1 MQRSLA
7 HNLENGGKRTSDVEP
22 GRVLSFSQLNL
33 KRDVLRGLMRNKFT
47 TPTRI
52 QAAAIPL
59 VLADNDLLIQSKSGT
74 GKTLIY
80 VLGAMN
86 SYKSTLRWPHALIVV
101 PTREL
106 AIQVMDTFF
115 YLSFFMSSCRAH
127 AFIGGTDVAK
137 DRKRMSESN
146 VIIGTPGRLL
156 HLYRNRVFDMSKIR
170 LLVLDEADQLFETK
184 GMQDTVHE
192 LISALPEKRQVV
204 ACSATY
210 ENNLDERLA
219 KTMKQPLL
227 ISNSERATVLLGI
240 RQFVYD
246 LPQKINSLEEMRSK
260 LDALL
265 KIFAQLPY
273 EQAILFASSKMRAD
287 SYRNYLE
294 ASGIQCSLLT
304 GAMDQADRLNVFKSY
319 TSFTTRII
327 VATDV
332 MARGVDSKHAN
343 LVINLDP
350 PKDHVTYLHRIGR
363 AGRFGSQGI
372 AITFVT
378 PKETEKFH
386 KILSACTTGMSVLEF
401 PKDLTESENFS
412 FWDFDKYNFPYY
424 VKTESSPL
432 AEMPVKGPK
441 VAEKSDKVAEKDA
454 EAINNKIMDSNES
467 IDKDFVKLEAMEAA
481 MGDPQQEIMK
491 ESSVEVVENGSNA
504 PNTDLNTASEPK
516 DDISKV
522 ETSNEDEKLELLLK
536 KTDPMQGSTESLEN
550 ALFKIANLEKE
561 MAELQSTV
569 HEKIL
574 GSAPT
579 KSTEEPPQLEDKGVS
594 TGEDFKLSPD
604 VENPKLIITAD
615 PGTSNSI
622 ESSKNQEEVEKM
634 SAPEKNSP
642 NPDEL
647 FSPEL
652 TPSLTPLEISQ
663 EPSPTTT
670 TPPAPPAN
678 SINTKTYCLVAP
690 YNFSSSTTL
699 QPLAISNTVD
709 DASSISSDSLESG
722 LSASQKTYSYE
733 SIFTISDEKEIWKRY
748 KMKVKKHTC
757 RISIRRPLLYHWIKR
772 SSNGA
777 KRTKIIYKKKI
788 YGMYSPYPESNYFIM
803 LTKFQNR
810 KRIIERLDK
819 NIADQNLGGAAVQ
832 RLMGTLYDSLVEL
845 YDPKLEKSSFY
856 KPEVQPENDTK
867 EKVPLPEMPTN
878 KSSSEIQAQEKELD
892 EIIIVWQDSETEKPS
907 LTLDYTASEGQTDE
921 VRGRQEAETDNPS
934 VEQEGPQE
942 NNENVET
949 VAPEVEGE
957 ESSQDP
963 DVAGEPLVKLSIHVT
978 NNIDIAPNQTDKLSL
993 ELEAQKKD
1001 GNGTDNPSVELVG
1014 QQEKNET
1021 VDAILPKVET
1031 ANSSQ
1036 GPDGEGEPPV
1046 KLSIHVTNNMDIA
1059 PNQTDKSSLEV
1070 EAQEKNDNG
1079 TDKPSLKLKAKK
1091 EENETVDA
1099 ILPEVETAN
1108 SSQNPDG
1115 EGEPPVKL
1123 SIHVTHNMNI
1133 APIQPLVVESD
1144 SDGTAS
1150 SQAGDNESSLDDL
1163 SASDDHN
1170 SSSGFVESNDS
1181 GSSGIDTSEYD
1192 ASDTTVNDESDYED
1206 DEDEDDYDPYYDL
1219 ELTAEEFEFEEEEDE
1234 GETLDDDKD
1243 ENEIMEVPNVSNVSL
1258 AGTSSEGE
1266 QAMEQDSD
1274 DDSEENGKIIEL
1286 WQNTFAT
1293 QYQFIAS
1300 CVANYMAQA
1309 GKNEN

>member
-1 MQRSLA
+1 
-7 HNLENGGKRTSDVEP
+7 
-22 GRVLSFSQLNL
+22 
-33 KRDVLRGLMRNKFT
+33 
-47 TPTRI
+47 
-52 QAAAIPL
+52 
-59 VLADNDLLIQSKSGT
+59 
-74 GKTLIY
+74 
-80 VLGAMN
+80 MN

-115 YLSFFMSSCRAH
+115 YLSFFMSSFRAH
-127 AFIGGTDVAK
+127 AFIGGTDVTK

-192 LISALPEKRQVV
+192 LISALPEHRQVV

-424 VKTESSPL
+424 VKTESTPL

-441 VAEKSDKVAEKDA
+441 GAEKSDKVVEKDA
-454 EAINNKIMDSNES
+454 EAINNMIMDSNES
-467 IDKDFVKLEAMEAA
+467 IDKSFVKLEAMEAA
-481 MGDPQQEIMK
+481 VGDPQQEILK

-504 PNTDLNTASEPK
+504 PNEDSNTASEPP

-522 ETSNEDEKLELLLK
+522 ETSNEDEKLEMLLK

-579 KSTEEPPQLEDKGVS
+579 KSTEEPPQLEDKEVS

-634 SAPEKNSP
+634 SAPEKNFP
-642 NPDEL
+642 NPEEL

-757 RISIRRPLLYHWIKR
+757 RISIRRPLLYHWRKR
-772 SSNGA
+772 SSNGG

-788 YGMYSPYPESNYFIM
+788 YGKYSPYPESNYFIM

-819 NIADQNLGGAAVQ
+819 NIADKNLGGAAVQ

-856 KPEVQPENDTK
+856 KSEVQPEDDTK
-867 EKVPLPEMPTN
+867 EKVPLSEMPTN
-878 KSSSEIQAQEKELD
+878 KSSSEIQTQEKDLD
-892 EIIIVWQDSETEKPS
+892 EIIIVLQDSETDKPS
-907 LTLDYTASEGQTDE
+907 LTIDDTASEGQADE
-921 VRGRQEAETDNPS
+921 VEAQEKDDNEGRKDADTDNPS
-934 VEQEGPQE
+934 VEQEGQQE

-949 VAPEVEGE
+949 VAAEVEAE

-963 DVAGEPLVKLSIHVT
+963 DVTSEPPVKLSIHVT
-978 NNIDIAPNQTDKLSL
+978 HKLDIAPSQTDKLSL

-1001 GNGTDNPSVELVG
+1001 DNGTDNPSVELEG
-1014 QQEKNET
+1014 QQEKNE
-1021 VDAILPKVET
+1021 K
-1031 ANSSQ
+1031 
-1036 GPDGEGEPPV
+1036 
-1046 KLSIHVTNNMDIA
+1046 
-1059 PNQTDKSSLEV
+1059 
-1070 EAQEKNDNG
+1070 
-1079 TDKPSLKLKAKK
+1079 
-1091 EENETVDA
+1091 VDA

-1108 SSQNPDG
+1108 SSQDPDVG
-1115 EGEPPVKL
+1115 GEPPVKL

-1133 APIQPLVVESD
+1133 APIQPLGVESD
-1144 SDGTAS
+1144 SDGTAA
-1150 SQAGDNESSLDDL
+1150 SQAGDDESSLEDL
-1163 SASDDHN
+1163 SESDDHN

-1219 ELTAEEFEFEEEEDE
+1219 ELTAEELEFEEEEEE
-1234 GETLDDDKD
+1234 GENLDDDKD
-1243 ENEIMEVPNVSNVSL
+1243 ENEIMEVPDVSNVSL

-1266 QAMEQDSD
+1266 QAKEQDSD
-1274 DDSEENGKIIEL
+1274 DDSEENEKIIEL
-1286 WQNTFAT
+1286 WQNTFET

-1309 GKNEN
+1309 EKK

>member
-127 AFIGGTDVAK
+127 AFIGGTDVTK

-432 AEMPVKGPK
+432 SEMPVKGPK
-441 VAEKSDKVAEKDA
+441 VAEKSDKGLEDA
-454 EAINNKIMDSNES
+454 GAMNNKIMDSNDS
-467 IDKDFVKLEAMEAA
+467 IDKGFVKLEAMEASV
-481 MGDPQQEIMK
+481 GDPQEEILK

-504 PNTDLNTASEPK
+504 TVPEN
-516 DDISKV
+516 
-522 ETSNEDEKLELLLK
+522 ETSNEDENLEMLLK

-579 KSTEEPPQLEDKGVS
+579 KSTEELPQLEDKEAS
-594 TGEDFKLSPD
+594 TEGDFKLTPD
-604 VENPKLIITAD
+604 MENPKLIITAD

-622 ESSKNQEEVEKM
+622 ESSQNQEEIEKM

-757 RISIRRPLLYHWIKR
+757 RISIRRPLLYHWRKR
-772 SSNGA
+772 SSNGG

-788 YGMYSPYPESNYFIM
+788 YGIYSPYPESNYFIM

-819 NIADQNLGGAAVQ
+819 NIANKNLGAAAVQ
-832 RLMGTLYDSLVEL
+832 RIMGTLYDSLVEL

-856 KPEVQPENDTK
+856 KPEVQPVNETK

-878 KSSSEIQAQEKELD
+878 KSSLELQAQEKDLD
-892 EIIIVWQDSETEKPS
+892 EIIIVLQDSETDKPS
-907 LTLDYTASEGQTDE
+907 LTLDDTASEGETDE
-921 VRGRQEAETDNPS
+921 VEAQKKDDN
-934 VEQEGPQE
+934 EGQQDGE
-942 NNENVET
+942 INNLSLGEEGQQKNDENVET
-949 VAPEVEGE
+949 VAPEVEAE
-957 ESSQDP
+957 ELSQDP
-963 DVAGEPLVKLSIHVT
+963 DVAGK
-978 NNIDIAPNQTDKLSL
+978 
-993 ELEAQKKD
+993 
-1001 GNGTDNPSVELVG
+1001 
-1014 QQEKNET
+1014 
-1021 VDAILPKVET
+1021 
-1031 ANSSQ
+1031 
-1036 GPDGEGEPPV
+1036 PPV

-1070 EAQEKNDNG
+1070 EAQEKDDNV
-1079 TDKPSLKLKAKK
+1079 TDKPSVELEVHQEK
-1091 EENETVDA
+1091 NEKVYA
-1099 ILPEVETAN
+1099 ILPQVETAN
-1108 SSQNPDG
+1108 SSQDPDVG
-1115 EGEPPVKL
+1115 GEPPVKL

-1133 APIQPLVVESD
+1133 APIQPIGVESD

-1163 SASDDHN
+1163 SQSDDHN

-1219 ELTAEEFEFEEEEDE
+1219 ELTAEELEFEEEEDE
-1234 GETLDDDKD
+1234 GENSDDDKD

-1266 QAMEQDSD
+1266 QAKEQDSD
-1274 DDSEENGKIIEL
+1274 DDSEENEKIKEL

-1300 CVANYMAQA
+1300 CVANYMAQ
-1309 GKNEN
+1309 GRKNEN